1 MRLLKRLLG
10 RQPAISQAHV
20 ARRAVVVIDK
30 VIFDVGVDALVG
42 GAFVLDKTFR
52 LRFIGIQQLRRRGI
66 IASVQVSDVAESVLF
81 RAVRGDAPL
90 GAEVMKAHSA
100 CLAHAVVREL
110 GSQSEAFRALP
121 ALEA

>member
-1 MRLLKRLLG
+1 MRLLKRLLR

-20 ARRAVVVIDK
+20 TRRAMVVIDK

-52 LRFIGIQQLRRRGI
+52 LRFIGVAQWRRHGV

-81 RAVRGDAPL
+81 CAMRGQAPL
-90 GAEVMKAHSA
+90 AAEVIKAHSA
-100 CLAHAVVREL
+100 CLAQALVREL

-121 ALEA
+121 AFEA